1 MDNELEQI
9 KTQAISEIQGSTTY
23 HELDTVFRSYL
34 GRKGR
39 VTLQLR
45 ALSGMPIEERKT
57 RGSLLNGLK
66 ENIEKAAQEK
76 RSALETNKNKEE
88 GAAWIDIT
96 RPGTPL
102 QKGSVHPLTRV
113 GWEIE
118 DIFVAMG
125 FDVSDGPHV
134 ETEYYNFEALNIPAN
149 HPARDLWDTF
159 WLKPKNA
166 GYVLRTHTSPMQI
179 RYMEKHQPPLRL
191 IVPGRVFRYEATDQ
205 SHHFQFNQVEGLMVG
220 TDVSVAHFRAVI
232 GEFFEKFFG
241 TRVETRLRP
250 GFFPFVEPGFEVDMR
265 RQGTGWLEMAGA
277 GMVHPNVLKVVGYDP
292 QKVSGFAFGMGW
304 DRLAMMKY
312 HIDDVRLFQEG
323 DIRFLKQF
331 V

>member
-9 KTQAISEIQGSTTY
+9 KTQAISEIGGSTTY

-76 RSALETNKNKEE
+76 RSTLETNKNKEE

-312 HIDDVRLFQEG
+312 HIDDVRLFQES